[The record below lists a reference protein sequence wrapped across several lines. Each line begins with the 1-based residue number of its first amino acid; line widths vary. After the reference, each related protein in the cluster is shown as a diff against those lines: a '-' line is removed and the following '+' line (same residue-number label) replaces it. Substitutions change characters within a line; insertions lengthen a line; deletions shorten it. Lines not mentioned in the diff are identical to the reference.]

1 MKNIVLLILIIVM
14 NKRLFLKSLAILL
27 AVNTPFVHKI
37 FKKPASKILV
47 KNNKSNLFWILDTKS
62 DF

>member
-1 MKNIVLLILIIVM
+1 M